1 MTRVL
6 VIDAVE
12 YQPEEADRKLG
23 GPAGWFGR
31 ALALASE
38 VEVLVAGTSDPRLAA
53 HVAAADALI
62 LSGSPRDAWSDEPEV
77 VTLLRTV
84 RDLVDAGKPLFGV
97 CYGHQVMARA
107 AGGEVAPNPAGWEV
121 GNTTVDLTPA
131 GLACP
136 LFQNVT
142 SPLEVIE
149 SHQDAVLSRPWG
161 STVLAG
167 NAHTPI
173 QALSYGPRQFSVQFH
188 PEFTPEILRALWA
201 ERRELLRGTVPF
213 DLDARLDAVHAT
225 PHVTC
230 LFRRFLELI
239 TPP

>member
-6 VIDAVE
+6 IIDAVE

-31 ALALASE
+31 ALALAPEAE
-38 VEVLVAGTSDPRLAA
+38 VRVAGTSDPRLAA
-53 HVAAADALI
+53 HAAAAEAVI

-77 VTLLRTV
+77 LNCLQAV
-84 RDLVDAGKPLFGV
+84 RDLMAAGTPLFGV

-107 AGGEVAPNPAGWEV
+107 AGGAVAPNPAGWEV

-149 SHQDAVLSRPWG
+149 SHQDAVISAPPG

-167 NAHTPI
+167 NSHTPI
-173 QALSYGPRQFSVQFH
+173 QALWYGSGQFSVQFH

-201 ERRELLRGTVPF
+201 ERREVLRGTVAF
-213 DLDARLDAVHAT
+213 DVDAALDAVHAT
-225 PHVTC
+225 PHVTG
-230 LFRRFLELI
+230 LFTQFLKLI
-239 TPP
+239 SPP